1 MLAFLNNLSIRA
13 RMLLSIATLLIAL
26 LMAVLQAYMGVQ
38 ANIDFATAEK
48 QGNQIIR
55 PLAGILNNAA
65 DLRVMLAMGR
75 EGRPVTDPLAS
86 IIKSIDRDMA
96 ALAEVYAEVGDD
108 LQFTAEGLA
117 ARGRD
122 GLALEA
128 MQDKWNTLS
137 NAVQAMPQQDHEA
150 GVSAFIADIR
160 GMIAHAGDTSNLIL
174 DPDLDSYYLM
184 DVTLLV
190 MPQTFDRLSVVGSNV
205 YTWQG
210 AGVADDKKLE
220 TAVLAR
226 MLEEGD
232 IARVVAD
239 VDTSLKEDANF
250 YGKSATYERN
260 LVGPFNDYRDANR
273 KLVSTLTA
281 ISTGEA
287 ISRDDFIRVF
297 QTAKE
302 AGYVFWD
309 VGLDEL
315 DTLLDIRIADMRTQQ
330 VEILAMSAL
339 ALLVS
344 LAAYMMV
351 IFSLTKP
358 LSSLIT
364 TMERLA
370 NNDTSVEVDYGQARS
385 EIGAMA
391 RTITVFKNNAI
402 ETERL
407 RQQQAQT
414 DEENARQRRQMLSG
428 LAESFQQEVGS
439 IVSGVAR
446 AAGDMGETAQLL
458 ARVVEDTAAKSASV
472 SDASD
477 LASANVQAVASAAEE
492 LSASI
497 REISQQ
503 VSHSSMIAQQ
513 AKDKASE
520 SNQKVRS
527 LVTAAEKIGV
537 VVNLISDI
545 AEQTNLLALN
555 ATIEAARA
563 GDAGKGFA
571 VVASEVKS
579 LANQTANATSQIEVQ
594 IKAIQDA
601 TLGAAQSIGEIT
613 DTIDSM
619 SGIAASVAAAVEE
632 QGAATG
638 EIARNVQ
645 QASVGTRE
653 VAENIM
659 QVSQATQESGRAS
672 DQVLSASTALSQQ
685 SQQLQ
690 RAIGQFLINVRS
702 SQA

>member
-1 MLAFLNNLSIRA
+1 MLTFLNNLSIRA
-13 RMLLSIATLLIAL
+13 RMLLSIVTLVIAL
-26 LMAVLQAYMGVQ
+26 LMAVLQAYMGVE
-38 ANIDFATAEK
+38 ASIKFAVAEK
-48 QGNQIIR
+48 QGNQMIR
-55 PLAGILNNAA
+55 PLAAILNDAA

-75 EGRPVTDPLAS
+75 EGRPVTDPLAT

-96 ALAEVYAEVGDD
+96 DLAAAYAEVGEA
-108 LQFTAEGLA
+108 LQFTTEGLA

-122 GLALEA
+122 GLALDV
-128 MQDKWNTLS
+128 MQGKWDTLS
-137 NAVQAMPQQDHEA
+137 NAVQSMPAQDHEA
-150 GVSAFIADIR
+150 NVAAFIADVR

-184 DVTLLV
+184 DITLLA
-190 MPQTFDRLSVVGSNV
+190 MPQTFERLSSIGSKV
-205 YTWQG
+205 YTWQSTG
-210 AGVADDKKLE
+210 IDGDKKVE

-226 MLEEGD
+226 MLDEGD
-232 IARVVAD
+232 ISRVIAD

-250 YGKSATYERN
+250 YGKSASYERN
-260 LVGPFNDYRDANR
+260 LVGPFNDYREANR
-273 KLVSTLTA
+273 KLVATLQS
-281 ISTGEA
+281 ISAGDTN
-287 ISRDDFIRVF
+287 SRDDFIRVF

-309 VGLDEL
+309 VGLNEL
-315 DTLLDIRIADMRTQQ
+315 DTLLDIRIADMRNQQ
-330 VEILAMSAL
+330 VEVLVMSAL

-344 LAAYMMV
+344 LAAYVMV

-358 LSSLIT
+358 LSSLIH
-364 TMERLA
+364 TMERLSQ
-370 NNDTSVEVDYGQARS
+370 NDTSVDVAYGQARS
-385 EIGAMA
+385 EVGAMA
-391 RTITVFKNNAI
+391 RAISVFKDNAL

-407 RQQQAQT
+407 RQQQTQT
-414 DEENARQRRQMLSG
+414 DEENTRQRRQLLSG
-428 LAESFQQEVGS
+428 LADSFQQEVGG

-446 AAGDMGETAQLL
+446 AASDMGDTAELL
-458 ARVVEDTAAKSASV
+458 ARLVDDTVSKSASV
-472 SDASD
+472 SGASD
-477 LASANVQAVASAAEE
+477 VASSNVQAVASAAEE

-503 VSHSSMIAQQ
+503 VSHSSDVARQ
-513 AKDKASE
+513 AKEKAND
-520 SNQKVRS
+520 SNHKVRS

-563 GDAGKGFA
+563 GEAGKGFA

-601 TLGAAQSIGEIT
+601 TLSAAQAIGEIT
-613 DTIDSM
+613 ETIDTISN
-619 SGIAASVAAAVEE
+619 IATSVAAAVEE

-645 QASVGTRE
+645 QASVGTQE

-659 QVSQATQESGRAS
+659 QVTQATQESGRAS
-672 DQVLSASTALSQQ
+672 GQVLSASTALSQQ

>member
-1 MLAFLNNLSIRA
+1 MLTFLNNLSIRT

-38 ANIDFATAEK
+38 ANIDFATSEK
-48 QGNQIIR
+48 KGNQIIR
-55 PLAGILNNAA
+55 PLAAVLNSAA

-75 EGRPVTDPLAS
+75 EGRPVTDPLAT
-86 IIKSIDRDMA
+86 IIKSIDREMA
-96 ALAEVYAEVGDD
+96 ALADVYAAVGND
-108 LQFTAEGLA
+108 LQFTDEGLA

-128 MQDKWNTLS
+128 VQSKWETLS

-150 GVSAFIADIR
+150 GVTAFIADIR

-190 MPQTFDRLSVVGSNV
+190 MPQTFDRLSVIGSNV

-210 AGVADDKKLE
+210 AGIDGDKKLE

-226 MLEEGD
+226 MLDEGD

-239 VDTSLKEDANF
+239 VDTSLKEDAHF

-281 ISTGEA
+281 LSAGEA

-330 VEILAMSAL
+330 VEILVLSAL
-339 ALLVS
+339 ALAVS
-344 LAAYMMV
+344 LAAYIMV

-358 LSSLIT
+358 LSSLLA
-364 TMERLA
+364 TMQRLS
-370 NNDTSVEVDYGQARS
+370 NNDTSVDIAYGQAQS

-391 RTITVFKNNAI
+391 RAIAVFKNNAL

-414 DEENARQRRQMLSG
+414 DEENARQRRQLLAD
-428 LAESFQQEVGS
+428 LAENFQQEVGG
-439 IVSGVAR
+439 IVSSVAR
-446 AAGDMGETAQLL
+446 AAGDMGDTAQLL
-458 ARVVEDTAAKSASV
+458 ARLVDDTSSKSSSV
-472 SDASD
+472 AGASD
-477 LASANVQAVASAAEE
+477 VASANVQAVASAAEE

-503 VSHSSMIAQQ
+503 VSHSSMVAQQ
-513 AKDKASE
+513 AKEKATE
-520 SNQKVRS
+520 SNHKVRS

-563 GDAGKGFA
+563 GEAGKGFA

-601 TLGAAQSIGEIT
+601 TMGAAQAIGEIT
-613 DTIDSM
+613 ETIDAI
-619 SGIAASVAAAVEE
+619 SGIATSVAAAVEE

-653 VAENIM
+653 VAENIQ
-659 QVSQATQESGRAS
+659 QVTVVTQESGRAS
-672 DQVLSASTALSQQ
+672 GQVLSASAALSQQ